1 MKWNPGKVIAGYGV
15 ASGLGKDRL
24 YPKGT
29 ISLQAPF
36 FLEKGIDLSPYFPGT
51 LNIDLSPF
59 VPNPQQPVF
68 DDVLRWFADIEERFL
83 LFPVEI
89 RIKEA
94 RYAGLWYY
102 PHPATKPA
110 HFQREGIVE
119 LLLPWIE
126 GISVGDQ
133 VFVSF
138 PAAR

>member
-1 MKWNPGKVIAGYGV
+1 MNWNPGKVIAGYGV
-15 ASGLGKDRL
+15 ASGLGKDRR

-36 FLEKGIDLSPYFPGT
+36 FLEKGVDLSPYFPGT
-51 LNIDLSPF
+51 RNIDLSPF
-59 VPNPQQPVF
+59 VPSPQQPVF
-68 DDVLRWFADIEERFL
+68 DNVLRWFDDIEERFL

-94 RYAGLWYY
+94 QYTGLWYY
-102 PHPATKPA
+102 PHPTTKPA
-110 HFQREGIVE
+110 HFQREGVVE

-138 PAAR
+138 SAAR